1 MCAGGLGC
9 LIKYNPGQESEH
21 NKTGTCVTEQGAQCK
36 DVKSGVSCRPGQI
49 GVPSEFVFCPAS
61 QPHGGCDNTN
71 SGGNSQQSN
80 RVAVT
85 DQQQGGFLFSG
96 SSSVTSPSPSVS
108 DDSSDKGSRRTI
120 IGDTIHSI
128 VTGAGVNVPNVPKAV
143 HQLINGK

>member
-21 NKTGTCVTEQGAQCK
+21 NKTGTCVTEQGAECS

-61 QPHGGCDNTN
+61 QPRGGCDNAK
-71 SGGNSQQSN
+71 GGNSQQSN
-80 RVAVT
+80 RVSAT
-85 DQQQGGFLFSG
+85 DQGGFLFSG
-96 SSSVTSPSPSVS
+96 SSESSNPSVS
-108 DDSSDKGSRRTI
+108 DNDSNNKGSRRTI
-120 IGDTIHSI
+120 GDTIHSL
-128 VTGAGVNVPNVPKAV
+128 VTGAGVNAPNVPNVV